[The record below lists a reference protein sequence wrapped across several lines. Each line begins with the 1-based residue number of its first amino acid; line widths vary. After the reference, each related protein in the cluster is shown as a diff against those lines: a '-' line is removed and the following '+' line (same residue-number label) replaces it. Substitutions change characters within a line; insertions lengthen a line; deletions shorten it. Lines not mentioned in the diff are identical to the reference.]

1 MATLKLEIVT
11 PEEKIYSEDV
21 EMVTLPGSE
30 GELGVYP
37 KHVPL
42 LTTLVPGE
50 LRVLKNGRETAMA
63 IGEGFVEIK
72 ADAVSVLTDMALESE
87 KIDIATAEAAV
98 ERAKAAMKED
108 QTARTGGCHSSVAA
122 KSACPVARQ
131 TPPPPRVNEGRSFRA
146 KSRNPVALS
155 FGLQRGILRL
165 RFAPLR
171 MTSPDI
177 LGIIAGNGVYP
188 RLLADG
194 ARRAGVEKIVAAAFT
209 DETDPVLERHVN
221 VLEWMRV
228 GQLGRLLKFFRSQD
242 IHHAIMAGQIAPKNL
257 FDLRPDL
264 KALMLL
270 GKLKERNAESIF
282 AAIADE
288 LAKVEVDLL
297 PATTFLEDSL
307 ARPGLIA
314 GPKLSPRQE
323 HDVELGWNAAK
334 EIARL
339 DIGQTI
345 IIKNGTI
352 VAVEALE
359 GTNEAI
365 KRGGTLARE
374 GAVMVKV
381 SKPNQDMRF
390 DVPVIGVETV
400 RIAAESGVRVIAVE
414 AGKTLLLERDA
425 VIALANGSNMSVV
438 AR

>member
-1 MATLKLEIVT
+1 MA
-11 PEEKIYSEDV
+11 S
-21 EMVTLPGSE
+21 M
-30 GELGVYP
+30 
-37 KHVPL
+37 
-42 LTTLVPGE
+42 
-50 LRVLKNGRETAMA
+50 
-63 IGEGFVEIK
+63 
-72 ADAVSVLTDMALESE
+72 ES
-87 KIDIATAEAAV
+87 
-98 ERAKAAMKED
+98 
-108 QTARTGGCHSSVAA
+108 
-122 KSACPVARQ
+122 
-131 TPPPPRVNEGRSFRA
+131 PR
-146 KSRNPVALS
+146 K
-155 FGLQRGILRL
+155 
-165 RFAPLR
+165 
-171 MTSPDI
+171 

-188 RLLADG
+188 RLLAD
-194 ARRAGVEKIVAAAFT
+194 AAHKAGVGTIVAVAFT
-209 DETDPVLERHVN
+209 DETDSILEKHVD

-228 GQLGRLLKFFRSQD
+228 GQLGRLLKFFRSQE
-242 IHHAIMAGQIAPKNL
+242 IHQAIMAGQIAPKNL

-270 GKLKERNAESIF
+270 SKLKERNAESIF

-288 LAKVEVDLL
+288 LTKIDVELL

-314 GPKLSPRQE
+314 GPKLAPQQE
-323 HDVELGWNAAK
+323 QDVELGRNVAK

-390 DVPVIGVETV
+390 DVPVVGVETI
-400 RIAAESGVRVIAVE
+400 RIAAESGVRVIGVE

-425 VIALANGSNMSVV
+425 VIALANDSNISVV

>member
-1 MATLKLEIVT
+1 MTISRE
-11 PEEKIYSEDV
+11 
-21 EMVTLPGSE
+21 
-30 GELGVYP
+30 
-37 KHVPL
+37 VPQ
-42 LTTLVPGE
+42 
-50 LRVLKNGRETAMA
+50 N
-63 IGEGFVEIK
+63 
-72 ADAVSVLTDMALESE
+72 
-87 KIDIATAEAAV
+87 
-98 ERAKAAMKED
+98 
-108 QTARTGGCHSSVAA
+108 
-122 KSACPVARQ
+122 
-131 TPPPPRVNEGRSFRA
+131 
-146 KSRNPVALS
+146 
-155 FGLQRGILRL
+155 
-165 RFAPLR
+165 
-171 MTSPDI
+171 

-188 RLLADG
+188 RLMADA
-194 ARRAGVEKIVAAAFT
+194 ARKAGVTKIVAAAFT
-209 DETDPVLERHVN
+209 DETDPVLNQHVD

-228 GQLGRLLKFFRSQD
+228 GQLRRLLKFLRGQG

-288 LAKVEVDLL
+288 LAKIDVDLL

-307 ARPGLIA
+307 AQPGLIA

-323 HDVELGWNAAK
+323 RDVELGWNVAK

-345 IIKNGTI
+345 VIKNGTI
-352 VAVEALE
+352 IAVEGLE

-374 GAVMVKV
+374 GAVMIKV
-381 SKPNQDMRF
+381 SKPNHDMRF

-400 RIAAESGVRVIAVE
+400 RIAAEARLRVIAVE
-414 AGKTLLLERDA
+414 AGKTLLLEHNAIIDF
-425 VIALANGSNMSVV
+425 ANRSKISLV

>member
-1 MATLKLEIVT
+1 MA
-11 PEEKIYSEDV
+11 
-21 EMVTLPGSE
+21 
-30 GELGVYP
+30 
-37 KHVPL
+37 
-42 LTTLVPGE
+42 
-50 LRVLKNGRETAMA
+50 
-63 IGEGFVEIK
+63 
-72 ADAVSVLTDMALESE
+72 SVLANFAGFSTPLCS
-87 KIDIATAEAAV
+87 ATECNAELP
-98 ERAKAAMKED
+98 E
-108 QTARTGGCHSSVAA
+108 T
-122 KSACPVARQ
+122 
-131 TPPPPRVNEGRSFRA
+131 
-146 KSRNPVALS
+146 
-155 FGLQRGILRL
+155 
-165 RFAPLR
+165 
-171 MTSPDI
+171 

-209 DETDPVLERHVN
+209 DETDPTLEQHVEL
-221 VLEWMRV
+221 VEWMRV

-307 ARPGLIA
+307 AQPGLIA

-323 HDVELGWNAAK
+323 HDVELGWNIAK

-359 GTNEAI
+359 GTNETI

>member
-1 MATLKLEIVT
+1 
-11 PEEKIYSEDV
+11 
-21 EMVTLPGSE
+21 
-30 GELGVYP
+30 
-37 KHVPL
+37 
-42 LTTLVPGE
+42 
-50 LRVLKNGRETAMA
+50 
-63 IGEGFVEIK
+63 
-72 ADAVSVLTDMALESE
+72 VS
-87 KIDIATAEAAV
+87 
-98 ERAKAAMKED
+98 
-108 QTARTGGCHSSVAA
+108 
-122 KSACPVARQ
+122 SACLFQIRCLAQ
-131 TPPPPRVNEGRSFRA
+131 PPLHA
-146 KSRNPVALS
+146 
-155 FGLQRGILRL
+155 
-165 RFAPLR
+165 
-171 MTSPDI
+171 

-209 DETDPVLERHVN
+209 GETDPVLERHVN
-221 VLEWMRV
+221 LLEWMRV

-323 HDVELGWNAAK
+323 HDVELGWDIAK

-345 IIKNGTI
+345 VIKNGTI

-425 VIALANGSNMSVV
+425 VIALASGSNMSVV